1 MPPSTPHTQSPQSVC
16 FTPYGHSGAIGDAA
30 IVTGFNGVPFDIHAN
45 CYHLGQG
52 YRAFF
57 PGLMRFSSAD
67 RLSPFGLGGLNAYA
81 YCNGDPV
88 NYGDPQGAARVLIGR
103 AGNTARSGKVTAR
116 GQFGIGNTSHEVKS
130 YRNAMREN
138 EKAQVQGVEIALDL
152 LNHEVD
158 LFNGVTK
165 HLKRWDFHSAARIN
179 PGVQENL
186 IKASTKAFT
195 DHMKDILAGQ
205 KRRYADDVILTDT
218 HRKYLSTLDSA
229 LIRAYAP
236 YREHQSHWYHPG
248 YHIEGIRDT
257 PLFLAQW
264 AIRDAKLLLDVGDSP
279 LYRGVKDSL
288 K

>member
-1 MPPSTPHTQSPQSVC
+1 MPPSTPHTQSPQPIC
-16 FTPYGHSGAIGDAA
+16 FTPYGHSGGIGDAA
-30 IVTGFNGVPFDIHAN
+30 IATGFNGVPFDIHAN

-57 PGLMRFSSAD
+57 PGLMRFSSPD
-67 RLSPFGLGGLNAYA
+67 SMSPFGLGGLNAYA

-88 NYGDPQGAARVLIGR
+88 NYGDPQGTAGVPIGR
-103 AGNTARSGKVTAR
+103 TGNTPRSGRVTAK
-116 GQFGIGNTSHEVKS
+116 GQFGIGNTSHQVKS

-138 EKAQVQGVEIALDL
+138 EKVQGVDIALDL
-152 LNHEVD
+152 LDHNVD
-158 LFNGVTK
+158 LFNAVTK
-165 HLKRWDFHSAARIN
+165 DLKKLDNTAVRRN
-179 PGVQENL
+179 PFVREKL
-186 IKASTKAFT
+186 IKASTEAFT
-195 DHMKDILAGQ
+195 DHMKNVLVGQ
-205 KRRYADDVILTDT
+205 KRRYADDVILTDA

-257 PLFLAQW
+257 PLLLAQW